1 MNVLNRIRK
10 RVKKDG
16 LLVTGYLGG
25 TVLAAKLK
33 KNDKN
38 KMYADWIVE
47 YENDIL
53 QTEPLA
59 YNPLISV
66 IVPVYNVQKDM
77 LIACIESVK
86 AQTYT
91 NWELCLVDDASTMP
105 EVKETLNN
113 IRHRKKSKYNI
124 EKKMD
129 IFPERQTMAYKWQR
143 GSTLDC

>member
-38 KMYADWIVE
+38 KMYADWIAE

-86 AQTYT
+86 AQTYI
-91 NWELCLVDDASTMP
+91 NWEMCLWMMLLLC
-105 EVKETLNN
+105 
-113 IRHRKKSKYNI
+113 
-124 EKKMD
+124 
-129 IFPERQTMAYKWQR
+129 QR
-143 GSTLDC
+143 